1 MLDYINLMMIDI
13 EIPAGYNK
21 GKPLT
26 KAQKNMVQ
34 QLDVYF
40 KMKEA
45 ECEKVL
51 NKNYEEI
58 KGLQKKLSRMKNAVS
73 IVSLYFRNYRLFHK
87 TLPEEFPHKVSH
99 VEGLRQYIESD
110 IKESHRFID
119 DFPVCYALYKFWIR
133 CCRCDINVLADFVQ
147 NIPGRLE
154 DALIIEQEVRL
165 SSTNRRIV

>member
-26 KAQKNMVQ
+26 KAQKNLVQ

-58 KGLQKKLSRMKNAVS
+58 KGLQKNLPEMENRAS
-73 IVSLYFRNYRLFHK
+73 IVSLFYSNYRLFHK
-87 TLPEEFPHKVSH
+87 AIREGYPQMGRRVD
-99 VEGLRQYIESD
+99 GLRQYIDPENKD
-110 IKESHRFID
+110 DHYFIGD
-119 DFPVCYALYKFWIR
+119 MPVCFSLYKFYLR
-133 CCRCDINVLADFVQ
+133 FCRRDMNLLAELAEDIPQ
-147 NIPGRLE
+147 RLE
-154 DALIIEQEVRL
+154 NILTIEQEVRL
-165 SSTNRRIV
+165 CSSQKII

>member
-1 MLDYINLMMIDI
+1 MIKIDI
-13 EIPAGYNK
+13 PANGYSK
-21 GKPLT
+21 KSLS
-26 KAQKNMVQ
+26 KSQKNMILE
-34 QLDVYF
+34 LDVYF

-51 NKNYEEI
+51 NKNYEEF
-58 KGLQKKLSRMKNAVS
+58 KDLQKKLSKMKNAVS
-73 IVSLYFRNYRLFHK
+73 IVSLYYRNYRLFHK

-119 DFPVCYALYKFWIR
+119 DLPVCYALYKFWIR

-147 NIPGRLE
+147 DIPGRLE
-154 DALIIEQEVRL
+154 DALVIEQEIRL